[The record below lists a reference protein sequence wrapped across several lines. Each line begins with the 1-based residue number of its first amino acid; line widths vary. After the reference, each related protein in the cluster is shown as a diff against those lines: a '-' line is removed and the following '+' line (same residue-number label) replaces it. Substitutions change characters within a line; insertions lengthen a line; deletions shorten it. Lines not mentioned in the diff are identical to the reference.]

1 MSKYNLIKNNIYI
14 YIYIYTGI
22 YVYGVEMANESLQQY
37 SGKLNYFLFVNK
49 CLLSFIMK
57 LLFFYK
63 WRQSLKDEKIMPSH

>member
-1 MSKYNLIKNNIYI
+1 
-14 YIYIYTGI
+14 
-22 YVYGVEMANESLQQY
+22 MANKSLQQY

-57 LLFFYK
+57 LLVFYK